1 MIRQDGRPGGS
12 LRFKLMTVL
21 EAAAVAGDREMEN
34 SVRVLSTLALAG
46 AVRALAEKY
55 QAVSGARID
64 ADFSPTVRL
73 LERLKEGETADVLI
87 LTQEGLAG
95 LVSAGSV
102 VAESCVDLARSY
114 IGVAVKAGSPHPDIT
129 TESALRATLLT
140 ARSVAYSRLGAS
152 GIFFAQLIAKMG
164 IAAEINA
171 RATVV
176 PIGFTAERIITGEA
190 DLAIQQL
197 SELKQVKGIEIVGP
211 LPLHL
216 QVPAV
221 FSAGRLAA
229 SKKVASSDLL
239 LKFLASAEAT
249 PALLE
254 SGLERLA

>member
-1 MIRQDGRPGGS
+1 
-12 LRFKLMTVL
+12 
-21 EAAAVAGDREMEN
+21 MEN

-64 ADFSPTVRL
+64 ADFAPTVRL

-95 LVSAGSV
+95 LASAGSV
-102 VAESCVDLARSY
+102 AAESCVDLARSY
-114 IGVAVKAGSPHPDIT
+114 IGLAVKAGTSHPDIS
-129 TESALRATLLT
+129 TEAALRATLLA

-152 GIFFAQLIAKMG
+152 GIFFAQLIARMG
-164 IAAEINA
+164 IATEINA

-176 PIGFTAERIITGEA
+176 PIGFTAERLVTGEA
-190 DLAIQQL
+190 DIAIQQL
-197 SELKQVKGIEIVGP
+197 SELKQVEGIEIVGS

-216 QVPAV
+216 QTPAV
-221 FSAGRLAA
+221 FSAGRLKA
-229 SKKVASSDLL
+229 STKVAPSDLL
-239 LKFLASAEAT
+239 LKFLASEEAT
-249 PALLE
+249 PALIE

>member
-1 MIRQDGRPGGS
+1 
-12 LRFKLMTVL
+12 
-21 EAAAVAGDREMEN
+21 MED

-46 AVRALAEKY
+46 AIRALAENY
-55 QAVSGARID
+55 QAKGGARID

-73 LERLKEGETADVLI
+73 LERLKEGEAADVLI

-102 VAESCVDLARSY
+102 VAASCVDLARSY
-114 IGVAVKAGSPHPDIT
+114 IGLAVKVGQPHPDIS
-129 TESALRATLLT
+129 TEAALRATLLS

-152 GIFFAQLIAKMG
+152 GILFAQLVVKMG
-164 IAAEINA
+164 IEKEINA

-176 PIGFTAERIITGEA
+176 PLGFTAERILAGEA
-190 DLAIQQL
+190 DVAIQQL

-216 QVPAV
+216 QAPAV
-221 FSAGRLAA
+221 FSAGRMVSSTNITA
-229 SKKVASSDLL
+229 SDLL

-249 PALLE
+249 PALIE
-254 SGLERLA
+254 SGLERLS